1 MAYSEPIS
9 ILYPITNSGGK
20 PVESAVE
27 TAALLGLYPIP
38 CDIEVLGFGAIV
50 TEDFTAHTSDPV
62 LTLGYA
68 NDVGDTALD
77 TNLVSV
83 TMSSAA
89 TSALKSGDGRKEAQ
103 TAISAST
110 DLDASDV
117 ILAAPQNF
125 PLHIAGG
132 KFLGWELTTA
142 AGTAG
147 GAIVPFA
154 IVRVNGVT
162 DGRQTNVWTATV
174 DETVAS

>member
-1 MAYSEPIS
+1 MAYSEPIQ
-9 ILYPITNSGGK
+9 ILYTITNSSGK

-27 TAALLGLYPIP
+27 TAALIGLYPIP
-38 CDIEVLGFGAIV
+38 CDVEVLAFGAIV
-50 TEDFTAHTSDPV
+50 TEDFTAHASDPV
-62 LTLGYA
+62 LTLGVA
-68 NDVGDTALD
+68 DDVGDTALD
-77 TNLVSV
+77 TNLVSL

-89 TSALKSGDGRKEAQ
+89 TSTLKSGDSVKEAQ
-103 TAISAST
+103 TAITAST

-117 ILAAPQNF
+117 LLASPENF
-125 PLHIAGG
+125 PLHVDGG

-174 DETVAS
+174 KETVAA

>member
-1 MAYSEPIS
+1 MAYSEPIQ
-9 ILYPITNSGGK
+9 ILYPITNSSGK
-20 PVESAVE
+20 PVESQVE

-38 CDIEVLGFGAIV
+38 CDVEVLAFGAIV
-50 TEDFTAHTSDPV
+50 TEDFTAHTVDPV

-83 TMSSAA
+83 TMSGAA
-89 TSALKSGDGRKEAQ
+89 TATLKSGDGVKEAQ

-117 ILAAPQNF
+117 ILAAPQRF
-125 PLHIAGG
+125 PLHVAGG
-132 KFLGWELTTA
+132 KFLGWEITTA
-142 AGTAG
+142 SGSAG

-154 IVRVNGVT
+154 IVRVNGMT

-174 DETVAS
+174 AETVAA

>member
-1 MAYSEPIS
+1 MAYSEPIM
-9 ILYPITNSGGK
+9 IVYPITNSSGK
-20 PVESAVE
+20 PVESAIE

-38 CDIEVLGFGAIV
+38 GDVEVLSFGCIV
-50 TEDFTAHTSDPV
+50 TEDFTAHTAVPV
-62 LTLGYA
+62 LTLGVC

-77 TNLVSV
+77 TNLVSI
-83 TMSSAA
+83 TLDSSATA
-89 TSALKSGDGRKEAQ
+89 SLKAGDGVKEAQ
-103 TAISAST
+103 TAITAST

-125 PLHIAGG
+125 PLHVAGG

-142 AGTAG
+142 AGSAG
-147 GAIVPFA
+147 GAFVPFA

-174 DETVAS
+174 KETVAA